1 MVLVLRDKK
10 GFSLVEVMIALVV
23 SLLVFLALMQTALVG
38 IDSNM
43 TNILRDEA
51 VRIAEERMNEARNTL
66 FDSLSSDAV
75 PQMVTRNFRNIAA
88 FSYTTNMNVNVL
100 NVDLRQVDINVQWT
114 WKGEP
119 YNHTISTIV
128 RR

>member
-75 PQMVTRNFRNIAA
+75 PQMVTRNFRNIAV